1 MLQMK
6 NVGFDGAAG
15 GKTVHILSRVN
26 LALPARGRVLITGP
40 SGSGK
45 TALLRLISGREVPSR
60 GEIVLN
66 GENSARWNDTRRS
79 AWRRRCASAAED
91 LLLPDR
97 TLGQNAELSL
107 RLAGWRG
114 RELRQ
119 KAEAAL
125 AALGLAE
132 LRDSLPDEL
141 SGEERRLGALCCAL
155 AREPEILLVDE
166 PLDGLEE
173 ETAATVL
180 RLLRDAGEERLV
192 VIASR
197 DGELYFGEG
206 IQTITLDKGMV
217 ESDTMEGQIFPPL
230 TSPPPAGMAGGGR
243 LAMALGNLR
252 RKNTR
257 TTVRLLVPFL
267 AVLALGV
274 ILAAL
279 GGAEKM
285 ERSLQTETLAG
296 YPITL
301 TAENVPSGEL
311 EPLAN
316 WLQSRMD
323 GRSLSLQRSYAI
335 QPWIFSYSTSDG
347 ARRISPVPGTDVN
360 LWRELPDGSDLLQT
374 RYRLVSGRWPAAYDE
389 AVVILNAQGV
399 LDSACLSALGI
410 SAEEALRGLSYP
422 ELLRL
427 SYRVILPT
435 EEYVRNVDGTWSF
448 LGGDSEFMAA
458 LAGRSLSLKVV
469 GILEP
474 GANVAGDTGVGGA
487 AYTAELTRWVV
498 SSILDSEIVR
508 AQIADPER
516 DVVSGLPFDT
526 AGVRTADVTA
536 QRSTLQRRATA
547 LTAAEQAAMYQ
558 SITGQTVEETAAQ
571 DTLLRL
577 FETMPEEDL
586 SRLYDQMIAS
596 GAAISSLEDN
606 MRSFGATAAETVTA
620 VRIYANSFAAR
631 VTAASMLRSYSE
643 PIAYED
649 EASGIIAAGAKVLG
663 AAAGIYPVVRI
674 LASLLAA
681 VGVILAAV
689 LPILSRRREMSV
701 LRCRGLSGSA
711 AAGILTWESFLL
723 GLIGSLAGALLSL
736 VLSTLFAS
744 LIPGVQMTMDWRL
757 AAILAG
763 AGTVCAGLSG
773 RLAAGAVTADSPGEA
788 LRKISA

>member
-6 NVGFDGAAG
+6 NVGFDGAVG
-15 GKTVHILSRVN
+15 RKTVHVLSRVN
-26 LALPARGRVLITGP
+26 LSLPARGRVLITGP

-60 GEIVLN
+60 GEILIN
-66 GENSARWNDTRRS
+66 GETTSRWNDTRRS
-79 AWRRRCASAAED
+79 AWRRRCASASED

-119 KAEAAL
+119 KAEETL
-125 AALGLAE
+125 GLLGLAE
-132 LRDSLPDEL
+132 LAQSLPDEL

-155 AREPEILLVDE
+155 AREPEVLLVDE

-173 ETAATVL
+173 ETANTVL
-180 RLLRDAGEERLV
+180 GLLRAAGEERLV

-197 DGELYFGEG
+197 DGELFFGEN
-206 IQTITLDKGMV
+206 IQIVTLDKGMV
-217 ESDTMEGQIFPPL
+217 ESDTGEGAAYPPL
-230 TSPPPAGMAGGGR
+230 TTAPPAGMAGGGR

-252 RKNTR
+252 RRNTH

-274 ILAAL
+274 ILSAL
-279 GGAEKM
+279 GGAETT
-285 ERSLQTETLAG
+285 ERSLQAETLAG

-301 TAENVPSGEL
+301 TGENVPSGDV
-311 EPLAN
+311 EPLAD

-335 QPWIFSYSTSDG
+335 QPWIFTYSTSAG

-360 LWRELPDGSDLLQT
+360 LWRELPDGDNLLQA
-374 RYRLVSGRWPAAYDE
+374 RYKLVSGRWPAGYDE

-410 SAEEALRGLSYP
+410 PAEDALRGLSYP

-435 EEYVRNVDGTWSF
+435 EEYVRNVDGTWGF
-448 LGGDSEFMAA
+448 MGGDSEFMAA
-458 LAGRSLSLKVV
+458 LAGRSLSLKIV

-474 GANVAGDTGVGGA
+474 GSDLAGDTGVGGA
-487 AYTAELTRWVV
+487 AYTADLTRWVV
-498 SSILDSEIVR
+498 SSVLESEIVR
-508 AQIADPER
+508 AQLADPER

-526 AGVRTADVTA
+526 AGVRTADVSA
-536 QRSTLQRRATA
+536 QRSTLQRRATT

-558 SITGQTVEETAAQ
+558 SITGRTVEETAAQ

-586 SRLYDQMIAS
+586 TRLYNEMIVS
-596 GAAISSLEDN
+596 GAAVSSLEDN

-620 VRIYANSFAAR
+620 VRIYANSFAER
-631 VTAASMLRSYSE
+631 VTAVSMLRSYSE
-643 PIAYED
+643 PVTYED
-649 EASGIIAAGAKVLG
+649 EASGIIAAGARVMG
-663 AAAGIYPVVRI
+663 AAAGIYPLVRV
-674 LASLLAA
+674 LASILGALA
-681 VGVILAAV
+681 VILSAALPV
-689 LPILSRRREMSV
+689 LTRRKEMSV

-711 AAGILTWESFLL
+711 AAGILTWESLLL
-723 GLIGSLAGALLSL
+723 GLVGSLAGALLAL
-736 VLSTLFAS
+736 VLSTLFS
-744 LIPGVQMTMDWRL
+744 SVIPGVEMAMDWRL

-763 AGTVCAGLSG
+763 AGTACAALSG

-788 LRKISA
+788 LRKLSA

>member
-114 RELRQ
+114 REIRQ

-217 ESDTMEGQIFPPL
+217 ESNTMEGQIFPPL

-410 SAEEALRGLSYP
+410 SAEDALRGLSYP

-586 SRLYDQMIAS
+586 SRFYDQMIAS